1 MKDGLKKLSGE
12 SLVYGIGQVS
22 GRAVQVLLV
31 PILTRAL
38 VPGEYAISEL
48 AMAYS
53 QTALLLLVMGMDG
66 SLARFFYHE
75 PDRAARVRMVS
86 SSLAF
91 RLVTGVGVALLAALA
106 ARPLASAL
114 MGGVA
119 YEKYLR
125 VAAVTLPFTLL
136 VMFGNDVLRVT
147 FQPWKFITLNLAN
160 TVLVTG
166 CSLFFVLHEHR
177 GVIGVL
183 YGRLLGD
190 VACTLLALVLT
201 RHSLRPAFDG
211 TALRRMLSYGL
222 PTVPAAIAYGLITS
236 LDRFMLQ
243 RTRSLEEVAVYGIA
257 VKFFA
262 VVTMG
267 VSAFQLAYGPF
278 AYARARE
285 PGAPRLFARVFASY
299 VGVAAFGALVV
310 GLLAPEILRALVP
323 ASYAGAAGPA
333 LWLAFAAV
341 AQGAYTVAS
350 VGIGLALAT
359 PLLGWCAG
367 GAALI
372 GAFAQWQLTP
382 RWGPVGAGAATFC
395 GYLASAVFTYFMA
408 QRVHPLPYRGGR
420 LAALGGAALVLGLV
434 GQRFGAG
441 PGGLVLRLVLMG
453 VFATAVALLRVW
465 RGGFAVDAKRE
476 ARAEARGDGAP
487 APGDAAGG
495 AA

>member
-12 SLVYGIGQVS
+12 SLIYGIGQVS

-38 VPGEYAISEL
+38 VQGEYAISEL
-48 AMAYS
+48 AMAYT
-53 QTALLLLVMGMDG
+53 QTAVLLLVMGMDG
-66 SLARFFYHE
+66 ALARFFYHE

-91 RLVTGVGVALLAALA
+91 RLATTITIALLLALA
-106 ARPLASAL
+106 ARPLAGLL
-114 MGGVA
+114 MGGEV
-119 YEKYLR
+119 YVKYVRLT
-125 VAAVTLPFTLL
+125 ALTLPFTLL

-147 FQPWKFITLNLAN
+147 FQPWKFIALNIAN
-160 TVLVTG
+160 TVAVTG
-166 CSLFFVLHEHR
+166 LSLFFVIVQHR

-190 VACTLLALVLT
+190 SACALLALVLI
-201 RHSLRPAFDG
+201 RHALRPAFD
-211 TALRRMLSYGL
+211 APVLRRMLAYGL
-222 PTVPAAIAYGLITS
+222 PTVPAAIAYGFITS

-243 RTRSLEEVAVYGIA
+243 RTRSLDEVAVYGIA

-278 AYARARE
+278 AYARARD

-299 VGVAAFGALVV
+299 VALASLGALVV
-310 GLLAPEILRALVP
+310 GLLAPELLRVLVP
-323 ASYAGAAGPA
+323 ATYAGASGPA

-341 AQGAYTVAS
+341 AQGAYTVAAI
-350 VGIGLALAT
+350 GIGLSLRT

-372 GAFAQWQLTP
+372 GALAQWLLTP
-382 RWGPVGAGAATFC
+382 RFGPVGAGAATFC
-395 GYLASAVFTYFMA
+395 GYLASAVFTYFTA
-408 QRVHPLPYRGGR
+408 QKVHPLPYRGGR
-420 LAALGGAALVLGLV
+420 LAALGGLALAIGLA

-441 PGGLVLRLVLMG
+441 PGGWVVRGALVLGLA
-453 VFATAVALLRVW
+453 ATIAALRVW
-465 RGGFAVDAKRE
+465 SGGFAVDGQRE
-476 ARAEARGDGAP
+476 ARLAARESTP
-487 APGDAAGG
+487 TSAGG
-495 AA
+495 

>member
-38 VPGEYAISEL
+38 VKGEYAISEL
-48 AMAYS
+48 AMAYT
-53 QTALLLLVMGMDG
+53 QTAALLLVMGMDG
-66 SLARFFYHE
+66 ALARFFYHE
-75 PDRAARVRMVS
+75 PDRAARIRMVS

-91 RLVTGVGVALLAALA
+91 RLATTITVAVLLALA
-106 ARPLASAL
+106 ARPLAGLL
-114 MGGVA
+114 MGGAA

-125 VAAVTLPFTLL
+125 VTAVTLPFTLL
-136 VMFGNDVLRVT
+136 VMFGNDFLRVT
-147 FQPWKFITLNLAN
+147 FQPWKFITLNIVN
-160 TVLVTG
+160 TLTVTG
-166 CSLFFVLHEHR
+166 LSLFFVLHQHR

-190 VACTLLALVLT
+190 AATALLVLVLT

-211 TALRRMLSYGL
+211 TTLRRMLRYGL
-222 PTVPAAIAYGLITS
+222 PTVPAAIAYGFITS

-243 RTRSLEEVAVYGIA
+243 RTRTLDEVAVYGIA

-278 AYARARE
+278 AYARSRE

-299 VGVAAFGALVV
+299 LAVASCGALAV
-310 GLLAPEILRALVP
+310 GMLAPELLHALVP

-333 LWLAFAAV
+333 MWLAFAAV
-341 AQGAYTVAS
+341 AQGAYTVAA

-372 GAFAQWQLTP
+372 GALAQWQLTP
-382 RWGPVGAGAATFC
+382 RFGPIGAGAATFC
-395 GYLASAVFTYFMA
+395 GYLASAVFTYFVA

-420 LAALGGAALVLGLV
+420 LAALGFAALALGLA

-441 PGGLVLRLVLMG
+441 ATGLALRIGVVLGYV
-453 VFATAVALLRVW
+453 AIAALLRVW
-465 RGGFAVDAKRE
+465 SGDFAVDRKRE
-476 ARAEARGDGAP
+476 ALAEARGPVGSTRP
-487 APGDAAGG
+487 
-495 AA
+495 

>member
-66 SLARFFYHE
+66 ALARFFYHE

-86 SSLAF
+86 SSLLF
-91 RLVTGVGVALLAALA
+91 RLATGVTVALLVALA
-106 ARPLASAL
+106 AKPLAAAL
-114 MGGVA
+114 MGGAA

-125 VAAVTLPFTLL
+125 VAALTLPFTLL

-147 FQPWKFITLNLAN
+147 FQPWKFISLNLVN
-160 TVLVTG
+160 TLVVTG
-166 CSLFFVLHEHR
+166 LSLWFVLHEHR

-190 VACTLLALVLT
+190 TATALFALILT
-201 RHSLRPAFDG
+201 RHAIRPAFDR
-211 TALRRMLSYGL
+211 AILRRMLAYGL
-222 PTVPAAIAYGLITS
+222 PSVPAAIAYGLITS

-278 AYARARE
+278 AFARAKE

-299 VGVAAFGALVV
+299 VGVASFGALVV
-310 GLLAPEILRALVP
+310 GLLAPEILHALVP
-323 ASYAGAAGPA
+323 ASYAGAGAPA

-372 GAFAQWQLTP
+372 GALAQWQLTP
-382 RWGPVGAGAATFC
+382 RFGPVGAGAATFC
-395 GYLASAVFTYFMA
+395 GYLASAVFTYLVA

-420 LAALGGAALVLGLV
+420 LAALGVGALILGIV

-441 PGGLVLRLVLMG
+441 PTGLLLRIGVVLGFGLV
-453 VFATAVALLRVW
+453 AALLRVW
-465 RGGFAVDAKRE
+465 SGGFAVDRKRE
-476 ARAEARGDGAP
+476 ALAEARGPVGATRP
-487 APGDAAGG
+487 
-495 AA
+495 

>member
-12 SLVYGIGQVS
+12 SLVYGLGQVS

-48 AMAYS
+48 AMAYT
-53 QTALLLLVMGMDG
+53 QTAVLLLIMGMDG
-66 SLARFFYHE
+66 ALARFFYHE

-91 RLVTGVGVALLAALA
+91 RLVTGLAIAAALA
-106 ARPLASAL
+106 FAAEPLAGAL

-119 YEKYLR
+119 YQKYVR
-125 VAAVTLPFTLL
+125 VTAVTLPFTLL

-147 FQPWKFITLNLAN
+147 FQPWKFIALNLAN
-160 TVLVTG
+160 TLIVTG
-166 CSLFFVLHEHR
+166 LSLYFVLAQHR
-177 GVIGVL
+177 GVVGVL
-183 YGRLLGD
+183 YGRLVGD
-190 VACTLLALVLT
+190 AACALLALVLT
-201 RHSLRPAFDG
+201 RHAIRPAFDG
-211 TALRRMLSYGL
+211 ATLKRMLSYGL
-222 PTVPAAIAYGLITS
+222 PTVPAALAYGLITS

-278 AYARARE
+278 AYARAAQ
-285 PGAPRLFARVFASY
+285 PGAARLFARVFASY
-299 VGVAAFGALVV
+299 LAVAGFGALLV
-310 GLLAPEILRALVP
+310 GLLAPEILRVLVP
-323 ASYAGAAGPA
+323 PAYAGAAAPA

-367 GAALI
+367 GAALV
-372 GAFAQWQLTP
+372 GALAQWALTP
-382 RWGPVGAGAATFC
+382 RYGPIGAGVATFA
-395 GYLASAVFTYFMA
+395 GYLTSAVLTYLVA

-420 LAALGGAALVLGLV
+420 LAALGLAALGLGLA
-434 GQRFGAG
+434 GQAAG
-441 PGGLVLRLVLMG
+441 PGARGLAIRIAIAIG
-453 VFATAVALLRVW
+453 FAALAAALRVW
-465 RGGFAVDAKRE
+465 SGGFAVNPEQERRSE
-476 ARAEARGDGAP
+476 ARR
-487 APGDAAGG
+487 AATSGEKT
-495 AA
+495 